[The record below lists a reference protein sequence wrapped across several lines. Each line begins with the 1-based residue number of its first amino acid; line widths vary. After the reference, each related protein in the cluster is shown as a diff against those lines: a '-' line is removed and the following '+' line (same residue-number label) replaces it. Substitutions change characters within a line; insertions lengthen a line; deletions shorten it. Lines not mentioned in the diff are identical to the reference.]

1 MPALPAIRSLL
12 ALPPPLLQKMAD
24 LLELQPGLPLNART
38 MAEILTFVESPD
50 TPAVFHD
57 EREAAIKWN
66 FHLFKNHY
74 SGRRKRDEPEP
85 VTTRCRF
92 VVCIYKWK
100 TFQPT
105 GASGFWEPHTVLTEN
120 FNATSPAEF
129 IEALKKTEAVIRFI
143 KNGGICAGCQ
153 KALKMEG
160 GGDRCAGCMIVRRVV
175 RATS

>member
-12 ALPPPLLQKMAD
+12 ELPPPLLQKMAD
-24 LLELQPGLPLNART
+24 LLELQPGLPLNEST
-38 MAEILTFVESPD
+38 MKEILKFIENPE
-50 TPAVFHD
+50 TPTVSHNEKD
-57 EREAAIKWN
+57 AAIKWS
-66 FHLFKNHY
+66 FSLHKNGFC
-74 SGRRKRDEPEP
+74 GRRKRDEPEP

-92 VVCIYKWK
+92 VVNIYKWK
-100 TFQPT
+100 TFQPA
-105 GASGFWEPHTVLTEN
+105 GASGYWEPITVLTEN

-153 KALKMEG
+153 MALKMKG
-160 GGDRCAGCMIVRRVV
+160 GGDRCVACTVVRRVV